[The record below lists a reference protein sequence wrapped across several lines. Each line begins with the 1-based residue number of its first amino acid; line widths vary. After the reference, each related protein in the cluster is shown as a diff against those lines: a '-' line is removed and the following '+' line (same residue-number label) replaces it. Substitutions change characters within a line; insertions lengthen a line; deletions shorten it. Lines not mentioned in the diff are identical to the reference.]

1 MRTDHHD
8 LQKDHQPRAI
18 ARRLQKAPRSQLI
31 SAAVLGGIDGC
42 VTTFA
47 VVAGAFGAGFPT
59 LVALVLGF
67 ANLLADGFSMA
78 VSNYEAM
85 QAQSELAESVR
96 KSEREHIR
104 QVPEGE
110 REEIRQIFAG
120 KGFDQPV
127 LDAIVDT
134 ISQDERLWVET
145 MLREEHGIQDMN
157 DSPWRAALTTFGAFV
172 LVGAMPLIPLL
183 VPGFDMKQQF
193 VVSSIVAAVMFFSI
207 GSLKSLVLG
216 LPVLRAG
223 MKTLLTG
230 GTAALLAL
238 LAGYLLRQLFGIDV
252 V

>member
-8 LQKDHQPRAI
+8 LQKDHQPKAI
-18 ARRLQKAPRSQLI
+18 ARRLQKASRSQLI

-47 VVAGAFGAGFPT
+47 VVAGAFGAGFPN

-157 DSPWRAALTTFGAFV
+157 DSPWRAALTTFGAFL

-183 VPGFDMKQQF
+183 VPGFDMTQQF
-193 VVSSIVAAVMFFSI
+193 VVSSVIAAIMFFGI